1 MFEKILPN
9 LTTLTDKVLKAA
21 LGTVTVV
28 LVTIS
33 SLTGKYTL
41 PSKQIL
47 NFDQKSLKDLKI
59 LEETPSNFTGNIKI
73 NLPTTFSETILVK
86 KDATIEATL
95 FANQIGVNTVPTYAV
110 DVNGDLKV
118 SSRILLGS
126 LITDPVGIN
135 GAIYYNTTTNKF
147 RCFENNSWV
156 DCIGMTTGGG
166 VGATGA
172 AGAAGQT
179 GATGTSGLSGPTG

>member
-1 MFEKILPN
+1 MFEKIIPSLAY
-9 LTTLTDKVLKAA
+9 LTDKVLKAA

-33 SLTGKYTL
+33 SFTGKYTPL
-41 PSKQIL
+41 PKQTL

-59 LEETPSNFTGNIKI
+59 LEETSSDLTGNIKI
-73 NLPTTFSETILVK
+73 NLPITFNETLLAK
-86 KDATIEATL
+86 KDANFEATVI
-95 FANQIGVNTVPTYAV
+95 ANRVGVNTVPTYAI

-126 LITDPVGIN
+126 LLTDPVGIN

>member
-1 MFEKILPN
+1 MFEKIIPSLVY
-9 LTTLTDKVLKAA
+9 LTDKVLKAV

-28 LVTIS
+28 LVTVS
-33 SLTGKYTL
+33 SFTGKYTPL
-41 PSKQIL
+41 PKQTL

-59 LEETPSNFTGNIKI
+59 LEETKSNFTGEIKI

-86 KDATIEATL
+86 KDATVEATL
-95 FANQIGVNTVPTYAV
+95 IANRVGVNTVPTYAI

-118 SSRILLGS
+118 SSRVLLGNLDS
-126 LITDPVGIN
+126 DPTGIN

-147 RCFENNSWV
+147 RCFEDNNWV
-156 DCIGMTTGGG
+156 DCIGTTVGGA

-172 AGAAGQT
+172 VGQT
-179 GATGTSGLSGPTG
+179 GATGTS